1 MSVRAAAQVVTQ
13 VRWKVPFPITYDV
26 SITDLVWHDE
36 VLLASNYWS
45 GSKAIRLAARGEN
58 PKVVWQ
64 GKRLSLLMSTPLF
77 RAGHIYALDR
87 KDGLKCIELQDGK
100 VK

>member
-1 MSVRAAAQVVTQ
+1 MNRSVLVVDDIAANRNLLSETLET
-13 VRWKVPFPITYDV
+13 KGY
-26 SITDLVWHDE
+26 E